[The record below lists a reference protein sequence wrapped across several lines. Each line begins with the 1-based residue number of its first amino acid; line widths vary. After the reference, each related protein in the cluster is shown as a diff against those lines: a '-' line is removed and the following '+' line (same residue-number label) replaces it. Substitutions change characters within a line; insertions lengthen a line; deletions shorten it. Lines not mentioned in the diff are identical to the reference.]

1 MPGSQSAGSRS
12 AGSQPAGSRSAESQS
27 AGAFEIGRQRWLR
40 LVPVA
45 FVTYSLAYLDRS
57 NFSIGA
63 PGMKHE
69 LALSGSMSALV
80 GAVFFLGYCLFQIPG
95 TVYAE
100 RRSVRDLIF
109 WCTLAWGVLASL
121 QGLLSSAVA
130 LLVVRFLLGSVEAA
144 VLPAMVV
151 FLARWFTARE
161 RGRANAV
168 LILGNPVTVMWLN
181 AVSGYIVE
189 LTSWREMFLIEGLP
203 AVAWAF
209 VFRAL
214 VSDHP
219 STAKWLGDRERSALL
234 TALEGERRSTSTAGS
249 FGEALRSRPV
259 VLLSLQYLLWSIG
272 VYGLVFWLPSIVQAG
287 TGAGIGAS
295 GLLSA
300 IPFAVASLMMVL
312 NSRASDR
319 AGTRPRYVWT
329 WLVVGGIGFYAS
341 YLAGPQNFWIA
352 FALLVVAGGAMYAP
366 YGPYFAYVS
375 ESLPSN
381 FAGAGIAC
389 VNTAGSLGGF
399 LGSYLVGWL
408 TSATGGN
415 AASFLMMAVT
425 MIVAAAL
432 IPLVRNGSY
441 SRAGA

>member
-1 MPGSQSAGSRS
+1 MS
-12 AGSQPAGSRSAESQS
+12 
-27 AGAFEIGRQRWLR
+27 
-40 LVPVA
+40 

-57 NFSIGA
+57 NFSIGV
-63 PGMKHE
+63 PGMKHD
-69 LALSGSMSALV
+69 LALGGASAALI

-100 RRSVRDLIF
+100 RRSVRGLIF

-121 QGLLSSAVA
+121 QGLLSSTAA

-161 RGRANAV
+161 RGSANAI
-168 LILGNPVTVMWLN
+168 LILGNPITVMWLN
-181 AVSGYIVE
+181 AVSGYLVE
-189 LTSWREMFLIEGLP
+189 ATSWREMFIIEGLP
-203 AVAWAF
+203 AILWAF

-219 STAKWLGDRERSALL
+219 STATWLRAGERRALL
-234 TALEGERRSTSTAGS
+234 AALEGEQRTTSTAGS

-272 VYGLVFWLPSIVQAG
+272 VYGLVFWLPSIVKAG

-329 WLVVGGIGFYAS
+329 WLVLGGIGFYAS
-341 YLAGPQNFWIA
+341 YLAGPQHFWIA

-381 FAGAGIAC
+381 FSGAGIAC

-408 TSATGGN
+408 NSATGGN
-415 AASFLMMAVT
+415 AASFVMMAVT
-425 MIVAAAL
+425 MLVAALL
-432 IPLVRNGSY
+432 IPLVRGGSY
-441 SRAGA
+441 NRAEA

>member
-1 MPGSQSAGSRS
+1 MTSPATPSPEPSAEP
-12 AGSQPAGSRSAESQS
+12 APAGPA
-27 AGAFEIGRQRWLR
+27 EIGRQRWLR
-40 LVPVA
+40 LLPVS

-57 NFSIGA
+57 NFSIAA
-63 PGMKHE
+63 PGMKQD
-69 LALSGSMSALV
+69 LALSGSTAALV
-80 GAVFFLGYCLFQIPG
+80 GAVFFLGYCVFQIPG

-100 RRSVRDLIF
+100 RRSVRGLIF
-109 WCTLAWGVLASL
+109 WCTLAWGVLASA
-121 QGLLSSAVA
+121 QGLLSDPAS

-151 FLARWFTARE
+151 FLARWFTAGE
-161 RGRANAV
+161 RGRANAI

-181 AVSGYIVE
+181 AVSGYLVE
-189 LTSWREMFLIEGLP
+189 ATSWREMFIIEGLP
-203 AVAWAF
+203 AVVWAF

-219 STAKWLGDRERSALL
+219 STAKWLRDRERRALLSAL
-234 TALEGERRSTSTAGS
+234 EREPSSGAAGS
-249 FGEALRSRPV
+249 FGEAMRSRPV

-272 VYGLVFWLPSIVQAG
+272 VYGLVFWLPSIVKAG
-287 TGAGIGAS
+287 TGEGIGAS

-329 WLVVGGIGFYAS
+329 WLVGGALAFYAS
-341 YLAGPQNFWIA
+341 YLVGPQHFWIA

-366 YGPYFAYVS
+366 YGPYFAHVS
-375 ESLPSN
+375 ETLPRDH
-381 FAGAGIAC
+381 AGAGVAC
-389 VNTAGSLGGF
+389 VNTAGSVGGF

-408 TSATGGN
+408 NSATGGN
-415 AASFLMMAVT
+415 AASFVMMAVT
-425 MIVAAAL
+425 MLVAAL
-432 IPLVRNGSY
+432 LVPLVRGRPRSP
-441 SRAGA
+441 APA